1 MADKRCVLITGAA
14 QGIGKCIAAL
24 LLKNNML
31 VGLIDIQREKSA
43 RTKTE
48 LSALGEVIVYHGD
61 TGDEDFIRQS
71 ISDLAKKAG
80 RLDAVINNAATAV
93 NKPITE
99 LELSEWNRVLSVNLT
114 GCFLTAKHA
123 VPYLKKSRG
132 CIINIASTRALMSEP
147 NTEAYSASKG
157 GILALTHA
165 LAISLGPEVRVNC
178 ISPGWIDT
186 REWQDAK
193 QSGIDELT
201 PEDHSQHPAGRVG
214 KPEDIA
220 NMVFF
225 LLKQENDFITGTN
238 FVIDGGMTRKMIYE

>member
-1 MADKRCVLITGAA
+1 MSDKRCVLITGAA

-24 LLKNNML
+24 LLKNSMR
-31 VGLIDIQREKSA
+31 VGIIDIQREKLA

-48 LSALGEVIVYHGD
+48 LSALGEVFVYRGD
-61 TGDEDFIRQS
+61 LGDEDFIRQS
-71 ISDLAKKAG
+71 IADLAEKAG

-99 LELSEWNRVLSVNLT
+99 LESEEWNRVLSVNLT
-114 GCFLTAKHA
+114 ACFLTAKHA

-132 CIINIASTRALMSEP
+132 SIINIASTRALMSEP
-147 NTEAYSASKG
+147 DTEAYSASKG

-193 QSGIDELT
+193 PSGIDELT

-220 NMVFF
+220 NMALF
-225 LLKQENDFITGTN
+225 LLKPENDFITGAN